1 MFTYNNHSS
10 GGRVGTAIWNCTC
23 VCSVASVCLTLCDPM
38 DCSPA
43 GSSVHGILQARILE
57 WVAIPSSRESSQ
69 PRDWDWVSCVSCIA
83 SSFFF
88 CFFFFY
94 HWAAREVLSEI
105 NVHKLCNKTN
115 QYLGW
120 HYWKL
125 EFSLWVSDVTLKM
138 ARKKN
143 LGIQNLSWKYRY

>member
-1 MFTYNNHSS
+1 MGVGLVLPFEIARVCVQSLQCVWLFVTPWTVAQQAPLSMGFCRQEYWS
-10 GGRVGTAIWNCTC
+10 GLPFPPPGNLPNPGIETESPV
-23 VCSVASVCLTLCDPM
+23 
-38 DCSPA
+38 SPA
-43 GSSVHGILQARILE
+43 LQA
-57 WVAIPSSRESSQ
+57 VF
-69 PRDWDWVSCVSCIA
+69 C
-83 SSFFF
+83 FFF
-88 CFFFFY
+88 LFFFY

-143 LGIQNLSWKYRY
+143 LGIQNLTWKYRY